1 MRMQPGM
8 SRRAAGLSA
17 EMPRQ
22 PRLRDLPVV
31 ALVPS
36 IITVFALLAGLTAMR
51 YALDG
56 QWRMAIAA
64 IIVAALADGMDGRM
78 ARLLN
83 STSRF
88 GAELDSLADF
98 VSFGVAPAML
108 LYLWTLHEA
117 GGQGWA
123 AVLFYATCAALR
135 LARFN
140 AEIDPPSP
148 PAAWRRNFFTGVPAP
163 AAGGLA
169 LFWVYLSLATGWDL
183 WSSPWINGI
192 WLVVVGLLMISRL
205 PTFSVKKARLRRDRV
220 LPALLG
226 VALVAATVVSLPWWS
241 LVAISLAYLASL
253 PIAWFAAA
261 RQAAAAESA

>member
-1 MRMQPGM
+1 M
-8 SRRAAGLSA
+8 A
-17 EMPRQ
+17 PRGG
-22 PRLRDLPVV
+22 RLPVV

-36 IITVFALLAGLTAMR
+36 IITILALLAGLTSIRFAIE
-51 YALDG
+51 G
-56 QWRMAIAA
+56 HWRNAVIA

-108 LYLWTLHEA
+108 IFEWTLHSV
-117 GGQGWA
+117 GGEGWG
-123 AVLFYATCAALR
+123 AVLFYATCGALR

-169 LFWVYLSLATGWDL
+169 LFWLFLGLATGVEAFA
-183 WSSPWINGI
+183 SPWINGP
-192 WLVVVGLLMISRL
+192 WLVFVGLLMISRL
-205 PTFSVKKARLRRDRV
+205 PTFSVKKARVRRDLA
-220 LPALLG
+220 LPAVLG
-226 VALVAATVVSLPWWS
+226 VALVAAAVVSLPWWS
-241 LVAISLAYLASL
+241 LVFISLAYLASL
-253 PIAWFAAA
+253 PLAWRSA
-261 RQAAAAESA
+261 RRMREEDEQERTGEEAEQG